1 MKPPKPGY
9 GNGNGIRVGAFPG
22 VGAQPG
28 LGAGTKTQKPGE
40 QAPVLPT
47 VLLTLSPPTGDRLF
61 STPQTLGSHPV
72 FRLGYSNG
80 NSLGAQPGL
89 GNGNGLGAGAFPGT
103 GAQPGLGEGPKP
115 HKTGP
120 APQNGYGPGFG
131 NGNGLG
137 LGAQPGPPAQ
147 NGHGVAIRVGVKPP
161 KSGFGNGNGIG
172 PAAQPGFGGG
182 RKPQKPG
189 YGNGNGPD
197 ALPGV
202 GGKPQKPGPAAQ
214 NGYRQDY
221 GTDMKPQKS
230 GFRNGHGHGV
240 QLGYRNGLGT
250 RAFQGKGPQP
260 GYMPENRLGV
270 FTGLGGAMKPPKT
283 VYSNGQG
290 MAAQPGS
297 CHGGVAPPQLLPRSP
312 TPGAPSDK
320 GGSWGLKSQL
330 LPPVQNGKFPAP
342 TPAIQWG
349 LKPQK
354 AGYQAFNGYGAEA
367 EPGFRGLKLQKV
379 GFYYGNGA
387 LEAGISPEILQ
398 SGFPIASSFRNG
410 QAETLQG
417 SPWPALQPWGAGMKA
432 GYGYAGLGNQA
443 GPYGH
448 LRPEL
453 GREHFGGSEV
463 KADTKSQLGN
473 RYRGHCP
480 SGKC

>member
-1 MKPPKPGY
+1 MGWELEPSKAKDHSQGTCQRT
-9 GNGNGIRVGAFPG
+9 GWGSSQVSVGGRV
-22 VGAQPG
+22 VGQSFTPRG
-28 LGAGTKTQKPGE
+28 GCVYVIGS
-40 QAPVLPT
+40 
-47 VLLTLSPPTGDRLF
+47 LSPP
-61 STPQTLGSHPV
+61 
-72 FRLGYSNG
+72 
-80 NSLGAQPGL
+80 
-89 GNGNGLGAGAFPGT
+89 
-103 GAQPGLGEGPKP
+103 
-115 HKTGP
+115 
-120 APQNGYGPGFG
+120 
-131 NGNGLG
+131 
-137 LGAQPGPPAQ
+137 
-147 NGHGVAIRVGVKPP
+147 
-161 KSGFGNGNGIG
+161 
-172 PAAQPGFGGG
+172 
-182 RKPQKPG
+182 
-189 YGNGNGPD
+189 
-197 ALPGV
+197 
-202 GGKPQKPGPAAQ
+202 
-214 NGYRQDY
+214 
-221 GTDMKPQKS
+221 
-230 GFRNGHGHGV
+230 
-240 QLGYRNGLGT
+240 
-250 RAFQGKGPQP
+250 
-260 GYMPENRLGV
+260 
-270 FTGLGGAMKPPKT
+270 GLGGAMKPPKT
-283 VYSNGQG
+283 GNNGQG

-320 GGSWGLKSQL
+320 GGSWGLKFQL

-410 QAETLQG
+410 QDETLQG
-417 SPWPALQPWGAGMKA
+417 SPWPALQPWGAGIKA

-463 KADTKSQLGN
+463 KADAKSQLGN
-473 RYRGHCP
+473 HYRGHCP